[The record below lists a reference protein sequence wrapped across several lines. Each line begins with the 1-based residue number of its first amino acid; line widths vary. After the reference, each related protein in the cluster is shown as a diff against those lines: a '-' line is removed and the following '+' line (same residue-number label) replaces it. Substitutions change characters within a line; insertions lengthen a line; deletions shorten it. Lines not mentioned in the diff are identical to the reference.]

1 MDRSL
6 FRTKVLEALGLPENI
21 FDNDDWDFSCS
32 EDEAEDLDE
41 INIENEE
48 EAAYVEQVLDIQ
60 IDTFN
65 SIENSKLQRLLP
77 LVDKAVVPYLKK
89 RDLPASLTNPKPVE
103 KDSEYVEVKGDN
115 SYFLT
120 KVKRLRYDPQASA
133 NEEAIDL
140 IEDQIE
146 TLCQEEDEL
155 LKTYQ
160 RLQRMREM
168 FLAAQK
174 NCQEKD
180 YEDDEQD
187 EDEDEDED
195 IAAYHQA
202 IYDFEDRSKR
212 IAVDKAELSITSSA
226 LSFGLISL
234 ENMVKCID
242 DLKEGLEALCE
253 IFPGKLD
260 NYKDYMMIASIQVVS
275 FSLVFF

>member
-1 MDRSL
+1 
-6 FRTKVLEALGLPENI
+6 
-21 FDNDDWDFSCS
+21 
-32 EDEAEDLDE
+32 
-41 INIENEE
+41 
-48 EAAYVEQVLDIQ
+48 
-60 IDTFN
+60 
-65 SIENSKLQRLLP
+65 
-77 LVDKAVVPYLKK
+77 
-89 RDLPASLTNPKPVE
+89 
-103 KDSEYVEVKGDN
+103 VKGDN

-146 TLCQEEDEL
+146 TLCNEEDEFL
-155 LKTYQ
+155 NTYQ

-174 NCQEKD
+174 HCKEKD
-180 YEDDEQD
+180 DEDDEQD

-195 IAAYHQA
+195 IAAYYQA

-212 IAVDKAELSITSSA
+212 IALDKAELSITSSA
-226 LSFGLISL
+226 LSSGLISL
-234 ENMVKCID
+234 EDMIKYID

-253 IFPGKLD
+253 IFPEKLD

-275 FSLVFF
+275 FLPVFSNYN